1 MMSEFPSQRNRSK
14 AGFTLF
20 EVLIALAV
28 FMLAVTGIAIAID
41 TALQATLDIR
51 QRSLSR
57 SLLESRLAY
66 CLADPPA
73 GQKRIIEA
81 SKNHGVRIEE
91 IMEPYTAKNAQG
103 IAVNGLKKLTIT
115 AKTGTQT
122 DSASVLLYRP

>member
-1 MMSEFPSQRNRSK
+1 MSDPFCRNRIT

-66 CLADPPA
+66 CLADPPV

-91 IMEPYTAKNAQG
+91 VMEPYAAKNAQG

>member
-1 MMSEFPSQRNRSK
+1 MSEFPSQRNRSK

-66 CLADPPA
+66 CLADPPT

-91 IMEPYTAKNAQG
+91 MMEPYAAKNAQG

>member
-1 MMSEFPSQRNRSK
+1 MSDPSRRNRST

-66 CLADPPA
+66 CLADPPV
-73 GQKRIIEA
+73 GQKRVIEA

-91 IMEPYTAKNAQG
+91 VMEPYAAKNAQG

>member
-1 MMSEFPSQRNRSK
+1 M

-66 CLADPPA
+66 CLADPPV

-91 IMEPYTAKNAQG
+91 VMEPYAAKNAQG

>member
-1 MMSEFPSQRNRSK
+1 MSDPSRRNCIT

-66 CLADPPA
+66 CLTDPPV
-73 GQKRIIEA
+73 GQKRVIEA

-91 IMEPYTAKNAQG
+91 VMEPYAAKNAQG

-122 DSASVLLYRP
+122 DSSSVLLYRP

>member
-1 MMSEFPSQRNRSK
+1 MSEFTSPRNRVT

-73 GQKRIIEA
+73 AQKRIIEA

-91 IMEPYTAKNAQG
+91 MMEPYTAKNAQG
-103 IAVNGLKKLTIT
+103 NAVNGLKKLTIT
-115 AKTGTQT
+115 AKAGAQT

>member
-1 MMSEFPSQRNRSK
+1 MSDPFCRNRIT

-66 CLADPPA
+66 CLADPPV
-73 GQKRIIEA
+73 GQKRVIEA

-91 IMEPYTAKNAQG
+91 MMEPYAAKNAQG

>member
-1 MMSEFPSQRNRSK
+1 MSDPSRRNCIT

-66 CLADPPA
+66 CLADPPV
-73 GQKRIIEA
+73 GQKRVIEA

-91 IMEPYTAKNAQG
+91 VMEPYAAKNAQG

>member
-1 MMSEFPSQRNRSK
+1 MSDPSCRNRIT

-66 CLADPPA
+66 CLADPPV
-73 GQKRIIEA
+73 GQKRVIEA

-91 IMEPYTAKNAQG
+91 VMEPYAAKNAQG

>member
-1 MMSEFPSQRNRSK
+1 MSDPFCRNRIT

-66 CLADPPA
+66 CLADPPV
-73 GQKRIIEA
+73 GQKRVIEA

-91 IMEPYTAKNAQG
+91 VMEPYAAKNAQG

>member
-1 MMSEFPSQRNRSK
+1 MSDPSCRNRST

-51 QRSLSR
+51 QRSLFR

-66 CLADPPA
+66 CLADPPV

-81 SKNHGVRIEE
+81 SKNHGVHIEE
-91 IMEPYTAKNAQG
+91 VMEPYAAKNAQG

-115 AKTGTQT
+115 AKTRTQA